1 MRKLFLAFALIAATL
16 FVGLVIERDSAAQ
29 NSNKST
35 TMSNMGNMGSKPG
48 MTGRRRHRR
57 RRHRRRRHRR
67 TTMGNKNMNSTGNK
81 NKNMKM

>member
-16 FVGLVIERDSAAQ
+16 FGGLVIERDAAAQ
-29 NSNKST
+29 NTNKST
-35 TMSNMGNMGSKPG
+35 TMSNMGSKPG
-48 MTGRRRHRR
+48 MIGRRRHRR

-67 TTMGNKNMNSTGNK
+67 TSPGNKNMNSTGNK